1 MQDKRRP
8 NTVTILAQCGSTK
21 KHFTIRYIRLPSGE
35 YAKDFAA
42 PYIMG
47 KSRKPALSTLDK
59 LKVSFAPSLRTYK
72 GCPHCK
78 NIFWIHCN
86 CGMYFCHDGADNVSL
101 KCPKCGKHTDS
112 FVTADSIRSGGL
124 DN

>member
-42 PYIMG
+42 PYIVG
-47 KSRKPALSTLDK
+47 KSRKPALSSLDK
-59 LKVSFAPSLRTYK
+59 LDVSFAPSLPTYK

-78 NIFWIHCN
+78 NRSWVHCS
-86 CGMYFCHDGADNVSL
+86 CGMYVCHGADDRSL
-101 KCPKCGKHTDS
+101 TCPKCGEYSDS
-112 FVTADSIRSGGL
+112 FVEADSIRSGGL